1 MIFWM
6 FCLSAVFLIRGCAHL
21 HRRSQGRSQRSWS
34 LSLCRSNFSMFQ
46 FWSTILGG
54 LTFQKWIWSK
64 CQWRMLE
71 RPGILMDPLWGC
83 AMLGCC
89 WGSVQHWRMMLGTH
103 FCLFSSNFKIV
114 FSHQG
119 FAHVSCYGSSASPS
133 TSWVILASFTR
144 DICSP
149 LVVGKQ
155 LFHIISLEWGG
166 HLGQFQDFQGSDS
179 TPLLGLRPGRA
190 MTVSFLR
197 WHGLRFGN
205 GWHCHGGVDYPLV
218 NCYIT
223 MENHHF

>member
-34 LSLCRSNFSMFQ
+34 LSLCRSKFSMFQ

-103 FCLFSSNFKIV
+103 FCLFSSNSKIA

-133 TSWVILASFTR
+133 ASWVILASFTR

-149 LVVGKQ
+149 LVVGTQ

-166 HLGQFQDFQGSDS
+166 DIWCNSKISKALTALRSLASDQAELTDFFLYFMTSVEAS
-179 TPLLGLRPGRA
+179 T
-190 MTVSFLR
+190 
-197 WHGLRFGN
+197 RFY
-205 GWHCHGGVDYPLV
+205 HRFYHR
-218 NCYIT
+218 
-223 MENHHF
+223 

>member
-1 MIFWM
+1 
-6 FCLSAVFLIRGCAHL
+6 
-21 HRRSQGRSQRSWS
+21 
-34 LSLCRSNFSMFQ
+34 
-46 FWSTILGG
+46 
-54 LTFQKWIWSK
+54 
-64 CQWRMLE
+64 
-71 RPGILMDPLWGC
+71 
-83 AMLGCC
+83 
-89 WGSVQHWRMMLGTH
+89 MMLGTH

-179 TPLLGLRPGRA
+179 TPLLGLRPGR
-190 MTVSFLR
+190 VDRFLFVFHDFS
-197 WHGLRFGN
+197 WSIYQVL
-205 GWHCHGGVDYPLV
+205 P
-218 NCYIT
+218 
-223 MENHHF
+223 

>member
-166 HLGQFQDFQGSDS
+166 IWGNSKISKALTALRSLASDQAELTDFFLYFMTSVEAS
-179 TPLLGLRPGRA
+179 TRSYHRSYHRLYHR
-190 MTVSFLR
+190 
-197 WHGLRFGN
+197 
-205 GWHCHGGVDYPLV
+205 
-218 NCYIT
+218 
-223 MENHHF
+223 

>member
-34 LSLCRSNFSMFQ
+34 LSLCRSKFSMFQ

-103 FCLFSSNFKIV
+103 FCLFSSNSQIA
-114 FSHQG
+114 FSFIYKGHLFTPG
-119 FAHVSCYGSSASPS
+119 GWN
-133 TSWVILASFTR
+133 TVISYYFTR
-144 DICSP
+144 M
-149 LVVGKQ
+149 G
-155 LFHIISLEWGG
+155 GG

-179 TPLLGLRPGRA
+179 TPLLGLRPGRIDR
-190 MTVSFLR
+190 FLFVFHDFS
-197 WHGLRFGN
+197 WSIYQVL
-205 GWHCHGGVDYPLV
+205 P
-218 NCYIT
+218 
-223 MENHHF
+223 